1 MRIKED
7 EKKRWDKRVSVLFQP
22 NAWCD
27 EPTMKTWIR
36 NDWGNVFTNPAT
48 PGSTGKIL
56 LAVHR
61 AQQTDGVKALLS
73 KCKTTLVNIP
83 SGLTPYVQV
92 VDMSVNKPFKD
103 KVRFQSE
110 NHLSEHLD
118 LYTGGK
124 ITASERRIL
133 ITKWCGEAWHG
144 INADIVQRGFLKCG
158 ISTALDGSEDHLVNI
173 EKLPHYRMPTSDE
186 DGDFSLLTSDE
197 DSDEDS
203 NRNSNEDSDQ
213 DDDEVDDQDNDEDSD
228 RVNDE
233 DSDRV
238 NDEDSD
244 RDDDESS
251 DCVND
256 EDSDQDNDE
265 VDDQDNDE
273 DSDRVNDQDS
283 DRDNDEDSDRDD
295 DESSDCVND
304 EDSDHVK
311 DEYRNG
317 VKRQR
322 CFLDLFI

>member
-1 MRIKED
+1 MRKRDD

-48 PGSTGKIL
+48 PGSTGKFL
-56 LAVHR
+56 LADVHR

-92 VDMSVNKPFKD
+92 VDVSVNKPFKD

-110 NHLSEHLD
+110 NHLSEHSD

-144 INADIVQRGFLKCG
+144 INADIVKRGFLKCG
-158 ISTALDGSEDHLVNI
+158 ISTALDGIEDHLVNI

-203 NRNSNEDSDQ
+203 NRNSN
-213 DDDEVDDQDNDEDSD
+213 
-228 RVNDE
+228 
-233 DSDRV
+233 
-238 NDEDSD
+238 
-244 RDDDESS
+244 
-251 DCVND
+251 